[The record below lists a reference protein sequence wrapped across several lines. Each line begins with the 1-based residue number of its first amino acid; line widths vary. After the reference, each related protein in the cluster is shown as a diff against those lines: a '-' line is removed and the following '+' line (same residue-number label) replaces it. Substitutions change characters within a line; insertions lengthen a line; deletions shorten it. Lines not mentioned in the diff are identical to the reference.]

1 MPAVLTTASTLQC
14 VHGGTITANASSSAL
29 TVGGSPVLV
38 QADLASATIAG
49 CTNTNASAGQV
60 PCVAITSVA
69 AGVSTTLKVAGQPA
83 MLATA
88 RGLTNGSPQLPVMWQ
103 VISAGQSLLGAS

>member
-1 MPAVLTTASTLQC
+1 MPAALTTASTLQC
-14 VHGGTITANASSSAL
+14 VHGGTVTATASSSAL

-38 QADLASATIAG
+38 QADLATATITN
-49 CTNTNASAGQV
+49 CPNTNASAGQV

-69 AGVSTTLKVAGQPA
+69 TGASTTLTVAGQPA

-88 RGLTNGSPQLPVMWQ
+88 SGLTNGSPPLPVMWQ
-103 VISAGQSLLGAS
+103 VVSAGQTLLSAS